1 MNNEKIEL
9 CAIMSDEISVK
20 SGAHLAS
27 VLGLRL
33 VRTETEKTC
42 VHDVI
47 DLGMSQAKSRQP

>member
-1 MNNEKIEL
+1 
-9 CAIMSDEISVK
+9 MSDEISVK

>member
-1 MNNEKIEL
+1 MNNEKIEF

-27 VLGLRL
+27 VLGLRS
-33 VRTETEKTC
+33 VCIETEKTC
-42 VHDVI
+42 VSII

>member
-42 VHDVI
+42 VPII